1 MMVTKELH
9 GTEPRALY
17 TELLFAV
24 ACARVDGRSIL
35 RFLPEGG
42 EGERCWR
49 MTLRI
54 LKNMRRDGRIDFYA
68 TSADVAAGTTE
79 GHYLEN
85 KYPDCL
91 APDSDPVPCVY
102 VKL

>member
-1 MMVTKELH
+1 MILTQELH
-9 GTEPRALY
+9 STEPRALY

-24 ACARVDGRSIL
+24 ACARVEGQPIL

-49 MTLRI
+49 MALRV

-68 TSADVAAGTTE
+68 TSADVASGTTE

-91 APDSDPVPCVY
+91 APAGDPAPYLY